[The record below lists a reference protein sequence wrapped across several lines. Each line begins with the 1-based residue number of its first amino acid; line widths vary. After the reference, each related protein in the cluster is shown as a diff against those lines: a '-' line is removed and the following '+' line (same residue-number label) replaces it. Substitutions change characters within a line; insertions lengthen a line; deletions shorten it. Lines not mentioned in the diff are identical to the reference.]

1 MKIMR
6 RTVRGTERCVF
17 FDGPEEREESMKLI
31 HLSDLHLGKRV
42 NEFSM
47 IEDQEYILRQILDIV
62 EAEQPEAVLIAGDV
76 YDKAVPSAEAVG
88 LFDRFLN
95 RLADGSRKIFVIS
108 GNHDS
113 AERIAFG
120 RSLMDRSGVYLSPV
134 FHGPVE
140 GIPVWERNAGR
151 EDDPVMIYLLPFIKP
166 IHARKAFPEQEE
178 SINSYSDALDAAIR
192 AMDIDPSKR
201 NVLVAHQFVTGASR
215 SDSEEISVGG
225 LDNVNADVFSGFDY
239 AALGHIHNPQQ
250 IGERVRYC
258 GTPLKYSFSEAGHE
272 KSVTVTEL
280 GPRARSG
287 RETEVADGRPDGLC
301 PLRIREIPLTPVR
314 DMKEIRGSFD
324 QVTDPAYAEQAGAD
338 RNYFRIILTDER
350 DVPDAIGRLRK
361 VYPYVMRLDY
371 DNARTRR
378 NREID
383 STEAVREQS
392 PEENFDAFYAL
403 QNNRPMTEEERR
415 CVRTLIEE
423 IWGGEA

>member
-1 MKIMR
+1 M
-6 RTVRGTERCVF
+6 
-17 FDGPEEREESMKLI
+17 
-31 HLSDLHLGKRV
+31 
-42 NEFSM
+42 
-47 IEDQEYILRQILDIV
+47 
-62 EAEQPEAVLIAGDV
+62 
-76 YDKAVPSAEAVG
+76 
-88 LFDRFLN
+88 
-95 RLADGSRKIFVIS
+95 
-108 GNHDS
+108 
-113 AERIAFG
+113 
-120 RSLMDRSGVYLSPV
+120 
-134 FHGPVE
+134 
-140 GIPVWERNAGR
+140 
-151 EDDPVMIYLLPFIKP
+151 
-166 IHARKAFPEQEE
+166 
-178 SINSYSDALDAAIR
+178 
-192 AMDIDPSKR
+192 
-201 NVLVAHQFVTGASR
+201 
-215 SDSEEISVGG
+215 
-225 LDNVNADVFSGFDY
+225 NADVFSGFDY

-272 KSVTVTEL
+272 KSVTIAEL

-287 RETEVADGRPDGLC
+287 RETEVAAGRPDGLC
-301 PLRIREIPLTPVR
+301 PLHIREIPLTPVR

-350 DVPDAIGRLRK
+350 DVPDAVGRLRK

>member
-1 MKIMR
+1 
-6 RTVRGTERCVF
+6 
-17 FDGPEEREESMKLI
+17 MKLI

-47 IEDQEYILRQILDIV
+47 IEDQEYILKQILEMI
-62 EAEQPEAVLIAGDV
+62 EEEQPEAVLIAGDV
-76 YDKAVPSAEAVG
+76 YDKAVPSAEAVR
-88 LFDRFLN
+88 LFDWFLD
-95 RLADGSRKIFVIS
+95 RLADGKRKIFVIS

-120 RSLMDRSGVYLSPV
+120 RSLMDRSGVFLSPV

-140 GIPVWERNAGR
+140 GIPV
-151 EDDPVMIYLLPFIKP
+151 EDRDGGEPVMVYLLPFIKP

-178 SINSYSDALDAAIR
+178 SINTYSDALAAAIR
-192 AMDIDPSKR
+192 AMEIDPSKR
-201 NVLVAHQFVTGASR
+201 NVLVAHQFVTGAFR

-225 LDNVNADVFSGFDY
+225 LDNVDAEVFSGFDY
-239 AALGHIHNPQQ
+239 VALGHIHNPQQ

-258 GTPLKYSFSEAGHE
+258 GTPLKYSFSEAGRE
-272 KSVTVTEL
+272 KSVTVAEL
-280 GPRARSG
+280 WPGARDE
-287 RETEVADGRPDGLC
+287 REAGAADGCPDSLC
-301 PLRIREIPLTPVR
+301 PLRIRELPLSPVR

-324 QVTDPAYAEQAGAD
+324 EVIDPVYAEQAGAD
-338 RNYFRIILTDER
+338 RNYFRIVLTDET

-361 VYPYVMRLDY
+361 LYPYVMRLDY
-371 DNARTRR
+371 DNSRTRR

-392 PEENFDAFYAL
+392 PEENFDAFFAL

-415 CVRTLIEE
+415 CVRTLIAE

>member
-178 SINSYSDALDAAIR
+178 SINSYSDALDISEYALPAMQWICGESILNGSDGNLMPRGSATRAQVAAILHR
-192 AMDIDPSKR
+192 FCENI
-201 NVLVAHQFVTGASR
+201 
-215 SDSEEISVGG
+215 
-225 LDNVNADVFSGFDY
+225 
-239 AALGHIHNPQQ
+239 
-250 IGERVRYC
+250 
-258 GTPLKYSFSEAGHE
+258 LK
-272 KSVTVTEL
+272 
-280 GPRARSG
+280 
-287 RETEVADGRPDGLC
+287 
-301 PLRIREIPLTPVR
+301 
-314 DMKEIRGSFD
+314 
-324 QVTDPAYAEQAGAD
+324 
-338 RNYFRIILTDER
+338 
-350 DVPDAIGRLRK
+350 
-361 VYPYVMRLDY
+361 
-371 DNARTRR
+371 
-378 NREID
+378 
-383 STEAVREQS
+383 
-392 PEENFDAFYAL
+392 
-403 QNNRPMTEEERR
+403 
-415 CVRTLIEE
+415 
-423 IWGGEA
+423 